1 MCIRKARIRKVYI
14 RKWCIKKQKSL
25 NLFRPFLFSIQ
36 QLNPCGLVHAVQSK
50 AVFLVVFI
58 LIGLSIYSFVYQ
70 WLVSFIVL
78 IGIGLFWLLW
88 LNGGT
93 YGGHGIEPKSHHKRA
108 QNL

>member
-1 MCIRKARIRKVYI
+1 MYQKA
-14 RKWCIKKQKSL
+14 KKPESL
-25 NLFRPFLFSIQ
+25 QAFSFSIQ
-36 QLNPCGLVHAVQSK
+36 QLNPCRLIHAVQSK

-70 WLVSFIVL
+70 WLVSFLVL
-78 IGIGLFWLLW
+78 VGIGLFWLLW